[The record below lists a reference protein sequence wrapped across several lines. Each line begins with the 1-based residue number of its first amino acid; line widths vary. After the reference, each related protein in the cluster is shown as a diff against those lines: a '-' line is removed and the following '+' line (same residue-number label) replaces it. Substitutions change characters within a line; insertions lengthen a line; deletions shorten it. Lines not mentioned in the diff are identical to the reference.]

1 MKNNFIKVEDAI
13 NWLENQ
19 RRFDS
24 KDDLTKLKNA
34 YKLLNLDF
42 SKTKKIHV
50 GGTNGKGSTTA
61 FISNVLVNNNLK
73 VGIFTSPYLI
83 KFNERIKINNQNI
96 NDNDLLKYI
105 NFIYDFNEINNLRL
119 TFFELLTLMTFKYF
133 NDLNL
138 DVIIMEIGI
147 GGRLDSTNIIN
158 YDVTVITS
166 IGLDHVNILGNTLE
180 LIATEKV
187 GAVKE
192 GGHLITYDNKKLNS
206 ILKNRVKD
214 VSATI
219 KLIDKL
225 DINELSNS
233 SSFSYNGNVFNLK
246 LKGVHQRENAVLA
259 YEVIKYLYGLDDERV
274 IKFLDE
280 ANWDGRFEEIRK
292 NVFID
297 GAHNIPAIKAL
308 INTVNKEFKDKEIE
322 VIYSALGD
330 KDINGMINLLEDSKY
345 NITLTS
351 FPDFRYKSLKTFET
365 NKIKYIENSID
376 LINNLIKNKNED
388 TIVIITGSLHFI
400 GFIKSNIKLIEGE
413 NIDENDI
420 SY

>member
-192 GGHLITYDNKKLNS
+192 CGHLITYDNKKLNS

-259 YEVIKYLYGLDDERV
+259 YEVIKYL
-274 IKFLDE
+274 
-280 ANWDGRFEEIRK
+280 
-292 NVFID
+292 
-297 GAHNIPAIKAL
+297 
-308 INTVNKEFKDKEIE
+308 
-322 VIYSALGD
+322 
-330 KDINGMINLLEDSKY
+330 
-345 NITLTS
+345 
-351 FPDFRYKSLKTFET
+351 
-365 NKIKYIENSID
+365 
-376 LINNLIKNKNED
+376 
-388 TIVIITGSLHFI
+388 
-400 GFIKSNIKLIEGE
+400 
-413 NIDENDI
+413 
-420 SY
+420 